1 MDCNL
6 SYNPKTAIIK
16 SSAVNSQVI
25 CRVFAKSSALSLSP
39 FRNFSLIAFSG
50 WRKRASSSIVIAS
63 SSSQCESWSGYSLNS
78 PYEPRSVEG
87 KYLSSVLQNQR
98 EFFHVAVAEKLYEL
112 KSGKDD
118 AFARFSLSQGS
129 DETCLHSVLIAI
141 LLPSFLVL
149 AALITM
155 WKNLSNKPLQ
165 RRIAELKEQECQN
178 AVEDVI
184 YMLILYKFS
193 EIKAHLVPRLSRCMY
208 NGRLELWPS
217 RDWELEY
224 IHSFEVLEMIREH
237 LTTALGWNE
246 KSNVTKNWAT
256 TQIGRV
262 HLGRVYIASV
272 LYGYFLKSAS
282 LRHNMEL
289 TLDQSQNDL
298 SLANG
303 RRLPYPECFPC
314 GLKNLELSQINRP
327 CSLSLS
333 QVPSGQ
339 EKKREKL
346 KCYVMRFDPET
357 LQRCA
362 KLKSKEALNVIE
374 KHSLALFGDEK
385 TGLLNTDDVILT
397 SISSLK
403 RLVLEAIAFGS
414 FLWDAEEYTDSVFK
428 LEDI

>member
-1 MDCNL
+1 MDCTL
-6 SYNPKTAIIK
+6 SYIPKTAILK
-16 SSAVNSQVI
+16 SSAHSYQVI
-25 CRVFAKSSALSLSP
+25 CRVFAKSSALALSP
-39 FRNFSLIAFSG
+39 LRNFSLIAFSG
-50 WRKRASSSIVIAS
+50 WKRRASSSIVIANSSSS
-63 SSSQCESWSGYSLNS
+63 SSSQCESWSGHSLNS

-98 EFFHVAVAEKLYEL
+98 GIFHVAVAETLYEL
-112 KSGKDD
+112 NSGKDD
-118 AFARFSLSQGS
+118 AFARFNLSQGS
-129 DETCLHSVLIAI
+129 DEACLR
-141 LLPSFLVL
+141 
-149 AALITM
+149 
-155 WKNLSNKPLQ
+155 
-165 RRIAELKEQECQN
+165 RRIAALKEQECQN
-178 AVEDVI
+178 AVEDVM

-193 EIKAHLVPRLSRCMY
+193 EVKAHLVPRLSRCIC
-208 NGRLELWPS
+208 NGRLELCPS
-217 RDWELEY
+217 REWELEY

-237 LTTALGWNE
+237 LTTAVGWNE

-262 HLGRVYIASV
+262 RLGQVYIASI

-282 LRHNMEL
+282 LRHHMEL

-298 SLANG
+298 SLGNG
-303 RRLPYPECFPC
+303 RHLPYPELFPC
-314 GLKNLELSQINRP
+314 GLKNFELGQIERP

-333 QVPSGQ
+333 QVPSRQ

-385 TGLLNTDDVILT
+385 TGSLKTDDMILT

-414 FLWDAEEYTDSVFK
+414 FLWEAEEYTDSVFK